1 MKKAFFDNYMRVYA
15 LSLSDHKI
23 IKEDDEYIDN
33 KYVNINGVP
42 INSYFNDIHS
52 LKKNDIIVRV
62 LYYMRMWDDPIDI
75 HFRDFKMYTIY
86 RNDTYES
93 NRVKNQLQ
101 NKDFKNSITNID
113 DKKQYVIDI
122 FSKKIKMK

>member
-62 LYYMRMWDDPIDI
+62 LYHMRMWDSYTSIY
-75 HFRDFKMYTIY
+75 FRDFKMYIVF
-86 RNDTYES
+86 RNDTYEARRVR
-93 NRVKNQLQ
+93 NRLKSKN
-101 NKDFKNSITNID
+101 FKNSITNIKK
-113 DKKQYVIDI
+113 KKQYVIDI